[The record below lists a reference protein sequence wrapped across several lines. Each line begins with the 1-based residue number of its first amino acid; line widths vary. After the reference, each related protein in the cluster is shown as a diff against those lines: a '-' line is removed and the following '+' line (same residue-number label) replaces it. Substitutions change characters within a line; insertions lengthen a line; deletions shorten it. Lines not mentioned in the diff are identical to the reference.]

1 MSGRTGPFVLIG
13 LLWAGLVLVACQ
25 RGEPPVGLS
34 SFALMAAWSAVFGV
48 SAWGAGALVYGALL
62 RRRSR
67 GVDEALLALVLGT
80 ALLAAIAAVLGSVG
94 ALRPPALLVAL
105 GGMAVIGVLELR
117 RGRFPDL
124 SALKLRSPWILPFAI
139 TAVAWAIS
147 LLSVTADSAFYD
159 QLHYHL
165 AFPAQWLRAGR
176 LLTFPRHDY
185 SFYPAGMGLLYVY
198 ALAALGPWAAQAI
211 HWMLGVL
218 AVVAAARLALRVAGP
233 DAAYWTAAILSATPV
248 VMWLA
253 TIAGGDLGPAAYG
266 AVGWLALALGLGLGF
281 EPADRDRTAWWLMAG
296 AAAGLAAGAKL
307 LALLTV
313 CLPLFV
319 VLALA
324 RGTARQRAR
333 RLLAWSCGAACPLV
347 PWLWRNLQLT
357 GNPVYPFLSSLFPP
371 GGGAAASVSHVDTQG
386 ALHFMSDPLRILT
399 LGALGPKDG
408 SVGPLYLL
416 LTPLAVWCG
425 WRSRGLGRTLLFASA
440 LGVLAWAAGPPTAR
454 YLAPVLFPLAV
465 LAGTGIAY
473 VLEFASGR
481 ARVAVATAAA
491 IVCTWSMLQGVDREN
506 LVRAGSALG
515 RDSRDAALLK
525 WASYWPAVS
534 VVNELPPES
543 RVLLVAESR
552 TLYFD
557 RDVLFEDPF
566 RWPLLCELAERTASA
581 DALAAEL
588 REQGVTHVLYNRI
601 ESRRIAALNGR
612 AEYFGGLS
620 SAARARLDEFLGHRL
635 TRVWSQGELELFAFT
650 DAPAIPR

>member
-13 LLWAGLVLVACQ
+13 LLWTGLILAACQ
-25 RGEPPVGLS
+25 RGEPPIGLS
-34 SFALMAAWSAVFGV
+34 SLALMAAWCAVFGL
-48 SAWGAGALVYGALL
+48 SSWGAGALVFGVLL

-67 GVDEALLALVLGT
+67 GLDEALLALVLGT

-105 GGMAVIGVLELR
+105 GGLAAIGVLELR
-117 RGRFPDL
+117 RKPFPDV
-124 SALKLRSPWILPFAI
+124 STLKVPSPSILPLAI
-139 TAVAWAIS
+139 AASAWTIGM
-147 LLSVTADSAFYD
+147 LSVTADSAFYD

-176 LLTFPRHDY
+176 MLTFPRHDY
-185 SFYPAGMGLLYVY
+185 SFYPAGTGLLYVY

-218 AVVAAARLALRVAGP
+218 AVIAAARLALRVAGP
-233 DAAYWTAAILSATPV
+233 GAAYWTAAILSATPV
-248 VMWLA
+248 LMWLS
-253 TIAGGDLGPAAYG
+253 TVAGGDLGPAAYG
-266 AVGWLALALGLGLGF
+266 AVGLLAIALGLGLGF
-281 EPADRDRTAWWLMAG
+281 EAADRDRVAWWLMAG

-324 RGTARQRAR
+324 QATPWQRAR
-333 RLLAWSCGAACPLV
+333 RLLAWSFGAACPLV
-347 PWLWRNLQLT
+347 PWLWRNLRLT
-357 GNPVYPFLSSLFPP
+357 GNPVYPFLPSVFPH
-371 GGGAAASVSHVDTQG
+371 GGGTAAGVGHVETQG
-386 ALHFMSDPLRILT
+386 ALHFMSDPLRVFT
-399 LGALGPKDG
+399 LGALGPQDG

-416 LTPLAVWCG
+416 LAPLAVSCG
-425 WRSRGLGRTLLFASA
+425 LRSRGLGRTLLCAGA
-440 LGVLAWAAGPPTAR
+440 LGVLGWSAGPLAAR
-454 YLAPVLFPLAV
+454 YLAPVLIPLAV
-465 LAGTGIAY
+465 LAGAGLAH
-473 VLEFASGR
+473 VLTLGPAR
-481 ARVAVATAAA
+481 ARVAATAAAA
-491 IVCTWSMLQGVDREN
+491 IVCAWSMLQGVDREI
-506 LVRAGSALG
+506 LVRTGSALG

-525 WASYWPAVS
+525 WASYWPAVP
-534 VVNELPPES
+534 VVNELPPDS

-566 RWPLLCELAERTASA
+566 RWPLLCELAEHTASA
-581 DALAAEL
+581 DALAAKL
-588 REQGVTHVLYNRI
+588 REQGVTHVLFNGI

-612 AEYFGGLS
+612 TDYFGGLS

-635 TRVWSQGELELFAFT
+635 KRVWSQGELTLFALS
-650 DAPAIPR
+650 